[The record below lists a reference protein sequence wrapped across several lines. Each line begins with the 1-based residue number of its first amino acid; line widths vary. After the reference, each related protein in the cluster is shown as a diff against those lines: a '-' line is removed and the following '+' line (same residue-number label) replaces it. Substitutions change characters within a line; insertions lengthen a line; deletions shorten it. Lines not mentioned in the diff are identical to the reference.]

1 MTTHLKVCRL
11 LGTDVGTEIVHLKS
25 AVKWGYY
32 QQRNIVKLGLIG
44 YHKTVKTKR
53 NVVRM

>member
-25 AVKWGYY
+25 AVKWEYH
-32 QQRNIVKLGLIG
+32 QQRNIVKLGLIW
-44 YHKTVKTKR
+44 YHKTIKTKR